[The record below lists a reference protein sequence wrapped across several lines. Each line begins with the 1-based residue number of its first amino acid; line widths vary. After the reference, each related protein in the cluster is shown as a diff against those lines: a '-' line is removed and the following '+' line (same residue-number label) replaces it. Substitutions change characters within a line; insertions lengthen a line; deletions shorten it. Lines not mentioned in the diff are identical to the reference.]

1 MSLFEMKFQPGVD
14 KQDTA
19 VGATDRWIDSDNV
32 RWRYN
37 LPEKVGGWSSL
48 LTDTIVGVA
57 RKQHA
62 FVDNDGNKYVAIGT
76 DKFLLIYFEGTLYD
90 ITPWRSNSAGV
101 QTTFTS
107 STLATD
113 STTAKTCTITTGA
126 DHDLEIGDII
136 VLDSVTLPGSTGL
149 NAADFE
155 DKKFQ
160 VLSVPTSVTFTINS
174 LNQASSAVSTGGS
187 MTVQPYATVGP
198 AAQTYGYGFGVGN
211 FGGTISGVQ
220 TDTLDGAL

>member
-187 MTVQPYATVGP
+187 MTVQPYATVCP
-198 AAQTYGYGFGVGN
+198 AGQT
-211 FGGTISGVQ
+211 
-220 TDTLDGAL
+220 

>member
-1 MSLFEMKFQPGVD
+1 MALFEMKFQPGVD

-57 RKQHA
+57 RRQHA
-62 FVDNDGNKYVAIGT
+62 FVDTDGNKYVAIGT

-113 STTAKTCTITTGA
+113 STTAKTCTITTGS
-126 DHDLEIGDII
+126 DHSLEVGDII
-136 VLDSVTLPGSTGL
+136 VLDSVTLPALTGL
-149 NAADFE
+149 SATDFE
-155 DKKFQ
+155 DCFTLQLNYGVNNLLYTKLKFVRCYFLDFSIFSIAHPQ
-160 VLSVPTSVTFTINS
+160 LTFVSRARLS
-174 LNQASSAVSTGGS
+174 LR
-187 MTVQPYATVGP
+187 
-198 AAQTYGYGFGVGN
+198 
-211 FGGTISGVQ
+211 
-220 TDTLDGAL
+220 